1 MPSKAFG
8 TTADSCGIYASAD
21 WCIATL
27 SFCFKSMSVAMLG
40 ICKLVCEKYR
50 FRVCIHIILNT
61 ETMQKVVVTLVTAV
75 NSVHYNK

>member
-1 MPSKAFG
+1 
-8 TTADSCGIYASAD
+8 
-21 WCIATL
+21 
-27 SFCFKSMSVAMLG
+27 MLG